1 MQEGV
6 EKKLAYYG
14 KRDFLI
20 AVRKK
25 TGKSQQLVAA
35 LSDISQSSYSQI
47 EQGFYNPPP
56 EVVNRVTKVLG
67 ITPEDFYSHD
77 QVRMSRR

>member
-1 MQEGV
+1 M
-6 EKKLAYYG
+6 AYYG

-25 TGKSQQLVAA
+25 TGKSQSLVAA
-35 LSDISQSSYSQI
+35 LSDISQSTYSQI
-47 EQGFYNPPP
+47 ELGFFDPSP
-56 EVVNRVTKVLG
+56 EVVGRVTKVLG

-77 QVRMSRR
+77 QARISRQ

>member
-25 TGKSQQLVAA
+25 TGKSQSLVAA
-35 LSDISQSSYSQI
+35 LSDISQSTYSQI
-47 EQGFYNPPP
+47 ELGFFDPSP
-56 EVVNRVTKVLG
+56 EVVGRVTKVLG

-77 QVRMSRR
+77 QARISRQ

>member
-1 MQEGV
+1 M
-6 EKKLAYYG
+6 AYYG

-20 AVRKK
+20 AARKK

-35 LSDISQSSYSQI
+35 LSDISQSSYNQI
-47 EQGFYNPPP
+47 ENGFYNPPP
-56 EVVNRVTKVLG
+56 EVVGRVTKVLG

-77 QVRMSRR
+77 QARMSRR